1 MSDEK
6 SKLERHLTLLRE
18 EYVKLQARLAESEK
32 KYSIAAAQVGNVS
45 GDSFIVRLLKTVADL
60 FDKELYSDLTVEL
73 DGRTIRAHKF
83 VLSARS
89 SNWGV
94 PDLASVDHLDLT
106 DIPQNIGLTLLKWVY
121 TDELNLS
128 KPDNFFLDLMR
139 FAKRFELKSLVD
151 RCENALLS
159 SVNAQNCVKFYQA
172 ADEIDAKT
180 LKSHCSQLISN
191 HWHDFTSDD
200 FVHMSD
206 SLLYKM
212 FKAKTDYIL
221 HTAIKIQR
229 EDVVFLFLLEYDSQ
243 LAAKVNEFDDQGDIP
258 LDLALSSGQES
269 IAKTLLNHKA
279 NVNQTDNRGWTLL
292 HKAIFRE
299 DEFSAL
305 FLIDNKA
312 SVNITT
318 PSEKATPLH
327 LVSSFKPKNS
337 SPSVAAGMARVAS
350 KLLEFGANPNI
361 QDMEGNTCLH
371 RTISAQN
378 APIFELLLK
387 HEHLDLE
394 IKNAEG
400 HTVLWFALDS
410 GVGGYDDNSF
420 AAKLVKRKSCLDAV
434 CPLNGDTLLHLA
446 CRASKE
452 EAGIFLAVHGA
463 KPNLTNNKGEAP
475 LHISCSKGLSELT
488 SVLLQK
494 GANPNV
500 QTTSLNTTMNVNF
513 EEEEDAVYLQ
523 TPLHLAILGQHEA
536 TIQAILD
543 HKAFSQASSEN
554 SIVVPNF
561 NVKNSKGQT
570 PLSLALELNLCKVA
584 QKLLSGG
591 ANIDVTDD
599 EGLTLLHQAI
609 INQNKEAA
617 LFLLDNGADFSIK
630 TQENESPLQLAVKRH
645 LPAVLD
651 ALCRAGAEVNDK
663 DEKGN
668 CALWMALESGQEDI
682 ASILVKHGCDTN
694 CWGEGPGGCYQ
705 TLLHRALDENNES
718 VACFLIRSGC
728 DMDSPRRPSP
738 EGHGEEEAFDGQG
751 ALHLAAAWGM
761 EQVVQTL
768 IEHGADVNFQDS
780 EMKTPLHTAIANQ
793 NCVIINLLLSCP
805 ALDLSLRD
813 RSGYTPFAAAM
824 TVKNN
829 KAAEAILSREPKA
842 AEQHDN
848 RGRNFL
854 HLAIQKKDIESILF
868 LLSIHVN
875 IHSRV
880 QDSSQATPLHLAV
893 ETGSEIIV
901 RNLLLAGAQV
911 NDLTPQKQTALHIA
925 ASHDHSTLCKVL
937 LENGVNFD
945 ALDNNQN
952 NALHIACQKGNLA
965 SCRVLLTESA
975 IDAEAV
981 NLRGQNPL
989 HVLSQYGKENAATV
1003 FDLFIEC
1010 MPNYPVDKPDAE
1022 GSTPLLLAYM
1032 NGNGNLC
1039 RALVRTG
1046 ACLGNC
1052 NRQGINIFN
1061 NQVAT
1066 KQLLYRLLD
1075 FLPKEPPWCDGET
1088 CMECSTK
1095 FGIKTRKHHCRHCG
1109 RVLCGKCS
1117 DKDVPILKFNLN
1129 KPVRVCELCFDVL
1142 TVGAF

>member
-32 KYSIAAAQVGNVS
+32 KYSIAAAQAGNVS

-89 SNWGV
+89 NNWGV
-94 PDLASVDHLDLT
+94 PDLACVDHLDLT
-106 DIPQNIGLTLLKWVY
+106 DIPQSIGLTLLKWVY
-121 TDELNLS
+121 TDELELN

-159 SVNAQNCVKFYQA
+159 SVNVHNCVKFYQA
-172 ADEIDAKT
+172 ADEIDAAT

-191 HWHDFTSDD
+191 HWHDFTSED
-200 FVHMSD
+200 FAHMSD

-212 FKAKTDYIL
+212 FKAKTEFIL

-229 EDVVFLFLLEYDSQ
+229 EDVVFLFLLEHDSQ
-243 LAAKVNEFDDQGDIP
+243 LVSKVNEFDDQGDIP
-258 LDLALSSGQES
+258 LDLALSTGQES
-269 IAKTLLNHKA
+269 IAKTLVNHKA
-279 NVNQTDNRGWTLL
+279 NVNQTDTRGWTLL
-292 HKAIFRE
+292 HRAVNRE

-305 FLIDNKA
+305 FLIENKA
-312 SVNITT
+312 LVNVTT

-327 LVSSFKPKNS
+327 LVSSFNPKNS
-337 SPSVAAGMARVAS
+337 SSSVTEGMARVAS
-350 KLLEFGANPNI
+350 KLLEYGADPNL
-361 QDMEGNTCLH
+361 QDINGNTCLH
-371 RTISAQN
+371 RSILGQN
-378 APIFELLLK
+378 APIFELLLR

-400 HTVLWFALDS
+400 QTVLWFALDA
-410 GVGGYDDNSF
+410 GIGGYDDNSF
-420 AAKLVKRKSCLDAV
+420 AAKLVKRGCCLDAV

-446 CRASKE
+446 CRASNE

-475 LHISCSKGLSELT
+475 LHISCTKGLAT
-488 SVLLQK
+488 FTQVLLQK
-494 GANPNV
+494 GANPNL
-500 QTTSLNTTMNVNF
+500 QTTALHTMMNVNID
-513 EEEEDAVYLQ
+513 EDVVYQQ
-523 TPLHLAILGQHEA
+523 TPLHLAILERHEN
-536 TIQAILD
+536 TIQAIID
-543 HKAFSQASSEN
+543 HKSFSQVNSETG
-554 SIVVPNF
+554 IVVPNF
-561 NVKNSKGQT
+561 NIKNSKGQT
-570 PLSLALELNLCKVA
+570 PLSLALELGLFKVA
-584 QKLLSGG
+584 PKLLAGG
-591 ANIDVTDD
+591 ANIDVTND

-609 INQNKEAA
+609 MNQNKEAA
-617 LFLLDNGADFSIK
+617 LFLLENGADFSVK
-630 TQENESPLQLAVKRH
+630 TPENESPLQLAVKRH
-645 LPAVLD
+645 LPSVVD
-651 ALCRAGAEVNDK
+651 ALCHAGADVNAK
-663 DEKGN
+663 DENGD
-668 CALWMALESGQEDI
+668 CALWHALESGQEDI

-718 VACFLIRSGC
+718 VSCFLIRSGC

-738 EGHGEEEAFDGQG
+738 EGRGEEEAFDGQS
-751 ALHLAAAWGM
+751 ALHLAAAWGL
-761 EQVVQTL
+761 EQVLQTL
-768 IEHGADVNFQDS
+768 IEHGADVNLQDS

-793 NCVIINLLLSCP
+793 NSVIISLLLSCP

-813 RSGYTPFAAAM
+813 RQGYTPFASAM
-824 TVKNN
+824 IFKNN
-829 KAAEAILSREPKA
+829 KAAEAILSREPRA

-848 RGRNFL
+848 KGRNFL

-911 NDLTPQKQTALHIA
+911 SDLTPQKQTALHIA
-925 ASHDHSTLCKVL
+925 ALHDHSALCKVL
-937 LENGVNFD
+937 LENGVDYD
-945 ALDNNQN
+945 AVDNNQN

-965 SCRVLLTESA
+965 SCRVLLTESQ
-975 IDAEAV
+975 INAEAV

-989 HVLSQYGKENAATV
+989 HVLAQYGKENAAAI
-1003 FDLFIEC
+1003 FDLFVEC
-1010 MPNYPVDKPDAE
+1010 MPNYPVDRPDAE
-1022 GSTPLLLAYM
+1022 GNTPLLLAYI

-1039 RALVRTG
+1039 RALVRAG
-1046 ACLGNC
+1046 ACLGSC

-1075 FLPKEPPWCDGET
+1075 FLPKEPPWCEGET
-1088 CMECSTK
+1088 CMECSSK

-1117 DKDVPILKFNLN
+1117 DKDVPILKFALN